1 MCTAD
6 RDALQRRAPG
16 RWGEWLAV
24 AEAAAKDHSGNMRAS
39 GGRLEPLGDLHTL
52 GHSCTHGSAPSIL
65 FLYPPPSFPLLSSS
79 LFGLHLFPLKTK
91 VSRLSSTFHPRII
104 SVSAKPSQL
113 GR

>member
-65 FLYPPPSFPLLSSS
+65 FLYPPSFPLLSSS
-79 LFGLHLFPLKTK
+79 LSSLYLFPLKTK

-104 SVSAKPSQL
+104 NVSAKSSRQ